1 MKILSLNKKFLFL
14 TLLFM
19 MFSTNENAH
28 AENSNFK
35 NDNLIK
41 ESNELT
47 FSRLEDIV
55 PKIDQNSY
63 FDFLRSSIID
73 QPEFLYANSNLEEKN
88 QNLKLLVVIPT
99 KDMHIIQIT

>member
-1 MKILSLNKKFLFL
+1 
-14 TLLFM
+14 M

-63 FDFLRSSIID
+63 FEFLRSSIID
-73 QPEFLYANSNLEEKN
+73 QPEFLYANS
-88 QNLKLLVVIPT
+88 KL
-99 KDMHIIQIT
+99 

>member
-1 MKILSLNKKFLFL
+1 
-14 TLLFM
+14 M

-63 FDFLRSSIID
+63 FD
-73 QPEFLYANSNLEEKN
+73 
-88 QNLKLLVVIPT
+88 
-99 KDMHIIQIT
+99 